1 MLIISSHKKITLEN
15 LQIFLYFFLTNKYK
29 KSYNDLN
36 KQKGYKMQTISAT
49 EIKQNSTR
57 LQEAL
62 REDLLITKR
71 EKPFVVVM
79 DYEKYKKLQQQD
91 DLWSYWSDQ
100 ELDNFSK
107 IAIGLS
113 NNDFDDEDEDYSQ
126 W

>member
-1 MLIISSHKKITLEN
+1 MH
-15 LQIFLYFFLTNKYK
+15 
-29 KSYNDLN
+29 
-36 KQKGYKMQTISAT
+36 TISAT

-71 EKPFVVVM
+71 DKPFVVVM
-79 DYEKYKKLQQQD
+79 DYEKYTKLQNKD
-91 DLWSYWSDQ
+91 EEWSFWSDK
-100 ELDNFSK
+100 ELDNFGK

-113 NNDFDDEDEDYSQ
+113 NNDFNDEDEEYSE